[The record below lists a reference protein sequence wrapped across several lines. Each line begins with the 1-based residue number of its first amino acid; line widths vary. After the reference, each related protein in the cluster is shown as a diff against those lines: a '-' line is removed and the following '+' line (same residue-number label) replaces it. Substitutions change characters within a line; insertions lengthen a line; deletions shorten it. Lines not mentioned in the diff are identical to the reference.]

1 MSTIMN
7 GLVYALGMISF
18 SILFVFLFYYISS
31 HLSVKNLKIEKR
43 VICVIMF
50 VSIIL
55 FIREITSTYP
65 ILFFGYGLF
74 MANMIILYFFCDH
87 IEPIAKRNEAKK
99 KTLDFLLSKLKADKK
114 ITLTVDA
121 NYVPCDF
128 VSRSILPSITNRIN
142 ILFYMELID
151 FDTKEVKLVS
161 TDEEGNI
168 IYSKDFTL
176 NEKTITYLNKQF
188 DFLQI

>member
-55 FIREITSTYP
+55 FIREIISTYP

-121 NYVPCDF
+121 NYVSCDF

-161 TDEEGNI
+161 TDKDGNI
-168 IYSKDFTL
+168 IYSKEFIL
-176 NEKTITYLNKQF
+176 NKKTITYLNKQF
-188 DFLQI
+188 DFLLI

>member
-65 ILFFGYGLF
+65 ILFWGYGLF
-74 MANMIILYFFCDH
+74 MVIMIMLYFFCDH

-99 KTLDFLLSKLKADKK
+99 KKLDFLLSKLKSDKK

-121 NYVPCDF
+121 DYVPCDF
-128 VSRSILPSITNRIN
+128 VSRSILPNITNRIN

-161 TDEEGNI
+161 TDKDGNI
-168 IYSKDFTL
+168 IYSKEFIL
-176 NEKTITYLNKQF
+176 NKKTITYLNKQF
-188 DFLQI
+188 DFLLI